1 MKSQVSKEKAIDYIK
16 EFRAYQSNI
25 NGSGGLPRYLDN
37 YEEWLFQLEEDV
49 YQQELIFLFG
59 KVIAKSLV

>member
-1 MKSQVSKEKAIDYIK
+1 MERFYFEVPSIERKEEAIDYIK

-25 NGSGGLPRYLDN
+25 RSGGLPRYLDN

-49 YQQELIFLFG
+49 YQQELIL
-59 KVIAKSLV
+59 SLV